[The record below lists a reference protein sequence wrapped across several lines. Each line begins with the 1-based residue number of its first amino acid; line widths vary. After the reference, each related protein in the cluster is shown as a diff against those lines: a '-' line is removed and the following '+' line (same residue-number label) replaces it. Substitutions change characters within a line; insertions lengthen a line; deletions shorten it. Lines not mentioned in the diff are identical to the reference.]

1 MNVYVCMYICIA
13 YDLLL
18 EELALRSHCIYCISN
33 ETTLAFME
41 ELAKEFCKDSMKVKH
56 AELLTKA
63 PEYHLCINRHI
74 VM

>member
-1 MNVYVCMYICIA
+1 MYMYVCMYVCMYICIA

-56 AELLTKA
+56 AELLTNII
-63 PEYHLCINRHI
+63 C
-74 VM
+74 V